1 MRKITHF
8 IPFSGHVA
16 PNSETFLSFF
26 IKRKQIIKLFSCT
39 ARSFACFFLTLHVE
53 TAYNINS

>member
-8 IPFSGHVA
+8 ILFGGYVSLESGH
-16 PNSETFLSFF
+16 FLSFF